1 MEDLRMCSRGHALEP
16 LAQWCNFGHE
26 TCIRLKC
33 PTKECTFSTK
43 PAIREF
49 KDLLQSE
56 IDEHLSDCQKESHKE
71 LTESKENHHVAVE
84 RKEGEDDAK
93 MNDVNEDLSEANK
106 KLEKKTCPLCY
117 KLFYSTGNM
126 RAHVKSHH
134 DRKGRFNCQSC
145 EKTYSSKNAL
155 QYHEKRS
162 HSNGGEIACENCDE
176 TFCNFEG
183 YSTHRKSHRSI
194 HYQLDQ
200 TCEECGKIIRGK
212 HNLNQHLKEIHSLET
227 SYNVNKVTVKTYP
240 HTCDQ
245 CDAVFKR
252 KSHLNSH
259 VQGMHGW
266 GKYPCSQCGKEFKNK
281 SNLNRHVKNIHK

>member
-1 MEDLRMCSRGHALEP
+1 M
-16 LAQWCNFGHE
+16 
-26 TCIRLKC
+26 
-33 PTKECTFSTK
+33 
-43 PAIREF
+43 RELWR
-49 KDLLQSE
+49 D
-56 IDEHLSDCQKESHKE
+56 I
-71 LTESKENHHVAVE
+71 
-84 RKEGEDDAK
+84 
-93 MNDVNEDLSEANK
+93 
-106 KLEKKTCPLCY
+106 
-117 KLFYSTGNM
+117 
-126 RAHVKSHH
+126 
-134 DRKGRFNCQSC
+134 
-145 EKTYSSKNAL
+145 
-155 QYHEKRS
+155 
-162 HSNGGEIACENCDE
+162 
-176 TFCNFEG
+176 FCL
-183 YSTHRKSHRSI
+183 THRKSHRSI

-281 SNLNRHVKNIHK
+281 SNLNRHVKNIHQWFLIAWIENKMFCKNNIDTSFNLYNDTVG

>member
-1 MEDLRMCSRGHALEP
+1 
-16 LAQWCNFGHE
+16 
-26 TCIRLKC
+26 
-33 PTKECTFSTK
+33 
-43 PAIREF
+43 
-49 KDLLQSE
+49 
-56 IDEHLSDCQKESHKE
+56 
-71 LTESKENHHVAVE
+71 
-84 RKEGEDDAK
+84 
-93 MNDVNEDLSEANK
+93 
-106 KLEKKTCPLCY
+106 
-117 KLFYSTGNM
+117 M

-145 EKTYSSKNAL
+145 EKTYSYKNAL
-155 QYHEKRS
+155 QYHEKR
-162 HSNGGEIACENCDE
+162 
-176 TFCNFEG
+176 
-183 YSTHRKSHRSI
+183 RSI